1 MRIFLLML
9 TISFM
14 ALSPALAQSGDNS
27 NRRVYNSRVTG
38 NTPVFIGAQATRHT
52 SSGGSPVYL
61 SSQGSYGSGG
71 GPLAI
76 KQLVKGVSNA
86 ADGRTSF
93 SSLNNF
99 SPYGS
104 GQQSKQYALG
114 VSPDEVRRRQELRR
128 KEAEEREKIISEQ
141 MRTNNSAYQN
151 PADEAQQYR
160 STFQGTQTSARSSR
174 QSQGQRSVPKI
185 YVTDRSNIQLPQ
197 KTFGRRSQ

>member
-1 MRIFLLML
+1 MRTLLL
-9 TISFM
+9 TMAILFM

-27 NRRVYNSRVTG
+27 SRRVYNTRVTG
-38 NTPVFIGAQATRHT
+38 NTPVFIGAQASRNS
-52 SSGGSPVYL
+52 SSGSAPVYL

-71 GPLAI
+71 GPLAV

-86 ADGRTSF
+86 ADGRTNF
-93 SSLNNF
+93 SNLNNF
-99 SPYGS
+99 SPYG
-104 GQQSKQYALG
+104 GQQSKKYSLG

-151 PADEAQQYR
+151 PADEAEQYR
-160 STFQGTQTSARSSR
+160 STFQGTQTSSR
-174 QSQGQRSVPKI
+174 NVSQSQGRRTVPKI